1 LAAELVELYNDLD
14 PERLRITRPSKFL
27 FLCGGA
33 VAHDGNPKPQ
43 NLRDYIYRVRRL
55 RSSYEIV
62 LAEKANQL
70 YRDTDYTDLISFE
83 EDIARIAALVLV
95 IAESAGSLA
104 ELGAFASNNTILKAL
119 RVMIKKTH
127 DSGESFIRFGPV
139 QRVRTSYKHAK
150 VGHVGVYPWRDHANG
165 KLVITSVKPHYTQI
179 RKFISDHMALY
190 QIPCLQISS
199 IEKQFYFT

>member
-33 VAHDGNPKPQ
+33 VANDGNSKPQ

-83 EDIARIAALVLV
+83 EDIARIAAVVLV

-104 ELGAFASNNTILKAL
+104 ELGAFASNDTILKAL
-119 RVMIKKTH
+119 RVMIKEKH

-139 QRVRTSYKHAK
+139 KRVRHSYKHAK
-150 VGHVGVYPWRDHANG
+150 IDHVGVYPWRDHANG
-165 KLVITSVKPHYTQI
+165 NLVISSVKPHYTQL
-179 RKFISDHMALY
+179 RKLV
-190 QIPCLQISS
+190 
-199 IEKQFYFT
+199 FYFPLSIGLHFFA